1 MLIPINGYLFLD
13 ESEIEES
20 FIRASGPGGQ
30 NVNKVSSAVQIRFDL
45 SGSRSLPEDV
55 RERLR
60 RLAGHRLT
68 REGVIVIIAQ
78 RYRSQERNRQDALDR
93 LVALVR
99 RAAETPTPRRPT
111 PATAGA
117 RPWLFPSTEEQ
128 HGLRH
133 RPHDRACTPARP
145 GTRPGPGKGPAA
157 LWSRTRRPRPPATR
171 GRTPELHTSCA
182 SSRLPRRRSR
192 A

>member
-1 MLIPINGYLFLD
+1 MLIPINCYLFLD
-13 ESEIEES
+13 DSEIEES
-20 FIRASGPGGQ
+20 FVRASGPGGQ
-30 NVNKVSSAVQIRFDL
+30 NVNKVSSAVQLRFDL

-99 RAAETPTPRRPT
+99 RAAEAPTPRRPT
-111 PATAGA
+111 KP
-117 RPWLFPSTEEQ
+117 
-128 HGLRH
+128 
-133 RPHDRACTPARP
+133 
-145 GTRPGPGKGPAA
+145 
-157 LWSRTRRPRPPATR
+157 
-171 GRTPELHTSCA
+171 
-182 SSRLPRRRSR
+182 SR
-192 A
+192 AFS